1 MQSSPQHSNEVPQQS
16 VASSPSPK
24 PQAAIISAAPPV
36 TVPLKARMVFWRQ
49 MATCIKGGMT
59 LGATLH
65 HMQGVTSRD
74 DLKEASRKAQ
84 ICVER
89 GGSFA
94 AWMKTRPQIFSR
106 GEAALV
112 LAGETGGELEAAFE
126 RIARDL
132 EDEVALRR
140 SLFTA
145 TFLNK
150 FVVLP
155 LLILVPGSYKI
166 FTHAVEAIDKQGQG
180 MGQLEQQKLALR
192 AGLSGYVHDLI
203 PRLIMTAIL
212 IALYFVLR
220 KWMDTN
226 SAARKM
232 RDQIAAYIPLTGPL
246 WRDLAVFRY
255 LTALGWLTKA
265 GIAPPA
271 ALENCAG
278 MANNAVL
285 DEKFARAARLARDQ
299 NVPLGTA
306 LKQSGVFSE
315 VTLSLIKTGEA
326 TGSEPAMLGQ
336 AAQYYESDLR
346 QRMTTVPKTVG
357 LIGLAIAAIA
367 TLIIVG
373 MGMTAYYNSVY
384 DTVGKFM
391 GVDM

>member
-1 MQSSPQHSNEVPQQS
+1 MQRPLQNSGEAAQSAVP
-16 VASSPSPK
+16 ASSPKATVPTG
-24 PQAAIISAAPPV
+24 APPQV
-36 TVPLKARMVFWRQ
+36 AVPLKARMVFWRQ
-49 MATCIKGGMT
+49 MATALKGGMT
-59 LGATLH
+59 LAATLH
-65 HMQGVTSRD
+65 HMQAVTSRD
-74 DLKEASRKAQ
+74 DLKEVARKAQ

-112 LAGETGGELEAAFE
+112 LAGETGGELEAAFA
-126 RIARDL
+126 RIAQDL
-132 EDEVALRR
+132 EDENTLRR
-140 SLFTA
+140 RLFTA

-155 LLILVPGSYKI
+155 LLILVPGSYRI

-180 MGQLEQQKLALR
+180 MSQFEQQKLALKS
-192 AGLSGYVHDLI
+192 GLSGYIHDLI
-203 PRLIMTAIL
+203 PRLIMVAI
-212 IALYFVLR
+212 IIAALYALR
-220 KWMDTN
+220 RWMDI
-226 SAARKM
+226 SPLGRGW
-232 RDQIAAYIPLTGPL
+232 RDQIAARIPLTGPL

-265 GIAPPA
+265 GIAPPT

-278 MANNAVL
+278 MANNVVL
-285 DEKFARAARLARDQ
+285 DEKFARAARLAREQ

-306 LKQSGVFSE
+306 LQKADVFSE
-315 VTLSLIKTGEA
+315 VTLNLIKTGEA
-326 TGSEPAMLGQ
+326 TGSAPMMLGQ
-336 AAQYYESDLR
+336 AAQYYESDL
-346 QRMTTVPKTVG
+346 QGRMITVPKTVG
-357 LIGLAIAAIA
+357 LIGLAIAAVAVVIV
-367 TLIIVG
+367 VG

>member
-1 MQSSPQHSNEVPQQS
+1 MQRPLQNSGEPAQNAVA
-16 VASSPSPK
+16 ASSPKATVPTG
-24 PQAAIISAAPPV
+24 APPQV
-36 TVPLKARMVFWRQ
+36 AVPLKARMVFWRQ
-49 MATCIKGGMT
+49 MATCLKGGMT
-59 LGATLH
+59 LAGTLH
-65 HMQGVTSRD
+65 HMQGVTSRE
-74 DLKEASRKAQ
+74 DLREAARKAQ

-112 LAGETGGELEAAFE
+112 LAGETGGELEAAFA
-126 RIARDL
+126 RIAQDL
-132 EDEVALRR
+132 EDEAGLRR
-140 SLFTA
+140 RLFTA

-155 LLILVPGSYKI
+155 LVILVPGSYKI

-180 MGQLEQQKLALR
+180 MSQFEQQKLALKS
-192 AGLSGYVHDLI
+192 GLSGYVQDLI
-203 PRLIMTAIL
+203 PRLIMVAIIL
-212 IALYFVLR
+212 AALYALR
-220 KWMDTN
+220 RWMDI
-226 SAARKM
+226 SPLGRSW
-232 RDQIAAYIPLTGPL
+232 RDQIAARIPLTGPL
-246 WRDLAVFRY
+246 WRDLAIFRY

-265 GIAPPA
+265 GIAPPT

-278 MANNAVL
+278 MANNTVL

-306 LKQSGVFSE
+306 LQKADVFSE
-315 VTLSLIKTGEA
+315 VTLNLIKTGEA
-326 TGSEPAMLGQ
+326 TGSAPMMLGQ
-336 AAQYYESDLR
+336 AAQYYEADL
-346 QRMTTVPKTVG
+346 QGRMITVPKTVG

-367 TLIIVG
+367 VVIVVG

>member
-1 MQSSPQHSNEVPQQS
+1 MQNSSPRPNEV
-16 VASSPSPK
+16 SSPNLAPAPK
-24 PQAAIISAAPPV
+24 KQAAIIGAAPQV
-36 TVPLKARMVFWRQ
+36 AVPLKARMVFWRQ
-49 MATCIKGGMT
+49 MATCLKGGMT

-65 HMQGVTSRD
+65 HMQSVTSRE

-89 GGSFA
+89 GGSLA

-112 LAGETGGELEAAFE
+112 LAGETGGEIEAAFD

-132 EDEVALRR
+132 EDETNLRR
-140 SLFTA
+140 KLFTA
-145 TFLNK
+145 TLLNK

-166 FTHAVEAIDKQGQG
+166 FTRGVEALDKQGQG
-180 MGQLEQQKLALR
+180 LSQLQQQKLILR
-192 AGLSGYVHDLI
+192 VGLSGYFHDLV
-203 PRLIMTAIL
+203 PRLVVVAIL
-212 IALYFVLR
+212 LALYFVAR
-220 KWMDTN
+220 KWVDATP
-226 SAARKM
+226 AARRV
-232 RDQIAAYIPLTGPL
+232 RDQIAAYVPLTGPL
-246 WRDLAVFRY
+246 WRDLAIFRY

-265 GIAPPA
+265 GITPAA

-278 MANNAVL
+278 MANNTVL

-299 NVPLGTA
+299 NASLGTA

-326 TGSEPAMLGQ
+326 SGSEPAMLGQ
-336 AAQYYESDLR
+336 AAQYYESDL
-346 QRMTTVPKTVG
+346 QSRMITVPKTVG
-357 LIGLAIAAIA
+357 LIGLAIAAIGVV
-367 TLIIVG
+367 IVVG